1 MTDSIT
7 PAMRAQAE
15 TVLKKGKVRLAID
28 HPFFSTMLMKANVT
42 LDDKIPTAC
51 VNAHGHIRIGTAFAS
66 QRTVHEMMF
75 VLAHEILHPAL
86 LHFSRRKHRD
96 PYEWNVAGDKGINDT
111 LKQAGFTLVEG
122 AIYQAGASQHITED
136 LYKEPDPNGG
146 GQRKVY
152 VAGEGANDMDDSEAM
167 DDATARE
174 VEEQWRVTVAQ
185 ARNVAKAQGKMPAGL
200 DKIVDRIVSPITPW
214 HKLLER
220 FMTSLVKGDYSWR
233 RPNKRM
239 IGNGLYFPSHNLVP
253 QMGTVVIQSDESGSI
268 GDKEREHFAGHI
280 NKILETCRPEKVIV
294 LHTDTQVHKHV
305 DEYTLQDLPIKFT
318 TYCCGGTDMT
328 AGIKWCADNGV
339 EPEVFITLTDGY
351 TPWPNKAPG
360 YPLIWLITTDV
371 KAPVGDTIR
380 YEITD

>member
-1 MTDSIT
+1 MTNEIT

-15 TVLKKGKVRLAID
+15 TVLKKAKVRLAID
-28 HPFFSTMLMKANVT
+28 HPFFSTMLMKSGAK
-42 LDDKIPTAC
+42 LDDSIPTAC
-51 VNAHGHIRIGTAFAS
+51 VDARGNVRIGTALAANS
-66 QRTVHEMMF
+66 TVAEIVF
-75 VLAHEILHPAL
+75 CLAHEISHSAF
-86 LHFSRRKHRD
+86 LHFSRRKYRD
-96 PYEWNVAGDKGINDT
+96 AKQWNIAGDKVINDI
-111 LKQAGFTLVEG
+111 LKEAGFTLYDWVV
-122 AIYQAGASQHITED
+122 YQQGASQHTAED
-136 LYKEPDPNGG
+136 LYQEPPEGG
-146 GQRKVY
+146 GGGNQY
-152 VAGEGANDMDDSEAM
+152 QPGHGLDDMDDSEDM
-167 DDATARE
+167 DDATQRE

-185 ARNVAKAQGKMPAGL
+185 ARNTAKAQGKMPGALEG
-200 DKIVDRIVSPITPW
+200 IVDKIVSPITPW

-239 IGNGLYFPSHNLVP
+239 IGSGLYFPSHNLLP

-280 NKILETCRPEKVIV
+280 NKILETCRPEKIIV
-294 LHTDTQVHKHV
+294 LHTDTHVHKHV
-305 DEYTLQDLPIKFT
+305 DEYELQDLPIQFK

-328 AGIKWCADNGV
+328 AGIKWCAENGV

-351 TPWPNKAPG
+351 TPWPDKAPQ

-371 KAPVGDTIR
+371 TAPVGETIR